1 MGAPSCIPLIPLYT
15 GRQIRQAEAPL
26 LEAGHR
32 ETLMRRAAYGLAQA
46 VLERLRAV
54 RGSVYGAKVT
64 GLIGSGN
71 NGGDGLYALA
81 MLRRRGVETHA
92 VMMRDRAH
100 EAGTRAF
107 LAAGGRLVDVVDTD
121 TDALIDA
128 IIGTGSRVG
137 FEMPRIPGL
146 DEVLAD
152 ESTQVIACDIP
163 SGVDVETGAVAGD
176 VIDADVT
183 VTFGGIKSGL
193 ALGEGSHAAGEIRAV
208 DIGLGATLPTPAR
221 WLVGDERLRATTPDA
236 ADTPAPL
243 SRPRVSARDHKY
255 SRGVLHVIAGSVQF
269 PGAAQLT
276 ATAAVTS
283 GVGMVTLQAPEE
295 VRERLSIMMPEVV
308 TTSGKST
315 AVLERAT
322 AAAIGPGIS
331 RDVFQ
336 IAAMGR
342 AVEWAGTE
350 HPCVIDASA
359 LANLDDEY
367 FADEDLGPNVLL
379 TPHYG
384 ELRRVMTN
392 TGHEDLGEVLDRDPA
407 TAVEQL
413 AARLNVTVLL
423 KGPSTIIAAPQGP
436 TVVHRVHAPGLATA
450 GSGDVLTGI
459 IGALAA
465 VDPQAPMW
473 RTAALGV
480 RLHAEAAKRLDPYA
494 CGAFGAGELL
504 STVAPTR

>member
-1 MGAPSCIPLIPLYT
+1 MGGPAQIPLIPLYS
-15 GRQIRQAEAPL
+15 GRQIREAEAPL
-26 LEAGHR
+26 LQGGQR
-32 ETLMRRAAYGLAQA
+32 EMLMRRAAYGLAQV
-46 VLERLRAV
+46 VLERIREA
-54 RGSVYGAKVT
+54 RGRVYGATVT

-71 NGGDGLYALA
+71 NGGDGLHALA

-92 VMMRDRAH
+92 VLLRDRAH
-100 EAGTRAF
+100 ESGLKAF
-107 LAAGGRLVDVVDTD
+107 RAAGGKIVEVVDTD
-121 TDALIDA
+121 SDALIDA

-137 FEMPRIPGL
+137 FELPRIPGL
-146 DEVLAD
+146 DEVLAQ
-152 ESTQVIACDIP
+152 ESTQVVACDIP

-176 VIDADVT
+176 VIEADVT

-193 ALGEGSHAAGEIRAV
+193 ALGAGSHAAGAIRAV
-208 DIGLGATLPTPAR
+208 DIGLGVNLPTPER

-236 ADTPAPL
+236 ESTLGPL

-255 SRGVLHVIAGSVQF
+255 SRGVLHVISGSVQY

-276 ATAAVTS
+276 ATAAVAS

-308 TTSGKST
+308 TTSGKSA

-322 AAAIGPGIS
+322 AAAIGPGIA

-342 AVEWAGTE
+342 ALEWAGTQ
-350 HPCVIDASA
+350 HPCILDASA
-359 LANLDDEY
+359 LANLDEVY
-367 FADEDLGPNVLL
+367 FEDGSLGANVLL
-379 TPHYG
+379 TPHAG
-384 ELRRVMTN
+384 ELRRIMGN
-392 TGHEDLGEVLDRDPA
+392 TGHDDLLEVLEKDPA
-407 TAVEQL
+407 AAVEQL
-413 AARLNVTVLL
+413 AARLRVTVLL
-423 KGPSTIIAAPQGP
+423 KGPSTVIAAPDGP

-473 RTAALGV
+473 RTATLGV
-480 RLHAEAAKRLDPYA
+480 RLHADAARRIDPHG
-494 CGAFGAGELL
+494 CGSFGAGELL
-504 STVAPTR
+504 EAVGPLQ

>member
-221 WLVGDERLRATTPDA
+221 WLVGRRAAAGDHAGCGRHAGPVEPAAGLGARSQVLPRRAACDRRLGAVPRGGA
-236 ADTPAPL
+236 ADRDSGGDLRRRHGHPAGPGGGPGTPEHHDAGGGDHL
-243 SRPRVSARDHKY
+243 REVHRRAGAGDGGGHRPRH
-255 SRGVLHVIAGSVQF
+255 L
-269 PGAAQLT
+269 P
-276 ATAAVTS
+276 
-283 GVGMVTLQAPEE
+283 
-295 VRERLSIMMPEVV
+295 
-308 TTSGKST
+308 
-315 AVLERAT
+315 
-322 AAAIGPGIS
+322 
-331 RDVFQ
+331 
-336 IAAMGR
+336 
-342 AVEWAGTE
+342 
-350 HPCVIDASA
+350 
-359 LANLDDEY
+359 
-367 FADEDLGPNVLL
+367 
-379 TPHYG
+379 
-384 ELRRVMTN
+384 
-392 TGHEDLGEVLDRDPA
+392 
-407 TAVEQL
+407 
-413 AARLNVTVLL
+413 
-423 KGPSTIIAAPQGP
+423 
-436 TVVHRVHAPGLATA
+436 
-450 GSGDVLTGI
+450 
-459 IGALAA
+459 
-465 VDPQAPMW
+465 
-473 RTAALGV
+473 
-480 RLHAEAAKRLDPYA
+480 
-494 CGAFGAGELL
+494 
-504 STVAPTR
+504 